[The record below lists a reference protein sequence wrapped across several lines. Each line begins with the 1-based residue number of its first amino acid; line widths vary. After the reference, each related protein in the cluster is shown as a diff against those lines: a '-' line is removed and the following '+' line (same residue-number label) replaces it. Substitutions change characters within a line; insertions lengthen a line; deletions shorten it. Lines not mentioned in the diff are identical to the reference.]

1 MRKYTKILIAPLCL
15 SVMYGLYYF
24 GIPAVINS
32 KLDNPQLQTLIKEQ
46 SGFKIAFKNPSV
58 KMGVLPAVIF
68 DAKNI
73 QVLNDDDSAPL
84 NIENPHLKVK
94 LLPLI
99 FKKIEISSLNA
110 DKFDIKLYL
119 DKDFKLKLGQY
130 NLEFEN
136 KDIAFE
142 LSRANINIEK
152 YNLSL
157 KDFIENKEIF
167 IKSTGNTLVSY
178 NADKYLNVKADA
190 ILYANK
196 KPSVIDIDT
205 TLKLPLNKIDTDKI
219 NIKGKIQN
227 LNLADFSSYAKYFSK
242 GQITKLSGIINF
254 EAFTNHNNIE
264 KQILSTLTIKD
275 LGIYQQ
281 DSTKSVY
288 CKDKLTVTS
297 DVSPVN
303 NALEINDIKVFAKDI
318 NLQFN
323 GKIDKINTSSPNLN
337 ITTTINNSRTEAFIP
352 LMPGIDIPPDL
363 NLYVLKQNP
372 FYGNIVGHLQISG
385 NHLTPDINGN
395 ILVSNGY
402 LIKPIPNTKGATIK
416 LAFKKKTMNLD
427 VFVPTGN
434 NQSVSVKG
442 PIDIYPPK
450 TADLKITSSSNVD
463 LATAQFVL
471 NPLHDILEFVIGP
484 VPIMDIKGQ
493 GGIDLRVFG
502 TKAKPHA
509 FGKFQFHNGTVSF
522 NDINNMVIKNASG
535 DLIFNDTDTTFT
547 TKTAL
552 LNGKP
557 VTVNGTCNLE
567 GKLNFKVNAENQD
580 LGDFVKILGTSP
592 MTGDFS
598 KIVTP
603 INYAKGPASLNLN
616 LTGQIIDPRDAQIGK
631 NIFAKGNVILAGN
644 TISLTNS
651 PAKLKNIT
659 GKIDFDNMD
668 AVLKLKS
675 SINKSTINVEGKI
688 NNLTADL
695 KFKSASFLAED
706 GLSLLPENLKIPF
719 KNDIKK
725 VKTSF
730 SGHYKGNL
738 ENINL
743 NSVYLKGKI
752 YSNNVNPSGLLIGN
766 SSYELNNGNFILTP
780 LKGKIKQNPYYISLN
795 AKNIF
800 SKKQNINGEL
810 KLKDFDL
817 STAEEFAELLPED
830 MRGIFTDC
838 QNAKGTINITSKITN
853 NQMRA
858 YAVLDGVEFDY
869 IPQNLHLAIISGN
882 TFLNGNQINL
892 NKLNTKIGGMPVFLN
907 GKISNVFKDPNLD
920 IYINAKPSQDFIDR
934 FFNNKQVY
942 PLKLKGD
949 INLTSKL
956 RGTAKHIF
964 TNSNLYIAENSSIY
978 YMGASIGDTQN
989 PVTITTEADIYG
1001 NHLNLKRLQYDKI
1014 ISSQNNKPFV
1024 TPQLNAAGGITYL
1037 NNNDIAFKNF
1047 RIKTLAPTDAKIFNI
1062 VFRKPIMKQGVFT
1075 SDIELNG
1082 TSSRP
1087 ALQGSLNISSIDM
1100 PFYNSSINDIDM
1112 DIKPDKIYVKS
1123 RGRIL
1128 SNNVNLDATLK
1139 NKLTPPYE
1147 IENVNLKFSTLN
1159 IDEIT
1164 DILRDYEIQSVQS
1177 PSLSFQTNDTLVP
1190 DFSMATIKQANV
1202 KADKIKVK
1210 SIDAEN
1216 FTSTIS
1222 LNDKMIFD
1230 VKDYNFDI
1238 AQGKVNGSASYN
1250 LLTDNVGIKMH
1261 MENASAQMM
1270 SEALFDLKGQ
1280 IFGLVTGDANLKCNA
1295 KTNSKCMQT
1304 LSGDTYFIVQDGKMP
1319 KLGSLEYLLKAGNL
1333 ITSGFTSLSI
1343 NGIIDLITPLKTGE
1357 FASISGDMHIS
1368 DGIAQKINIYSDG
1381 KDLNMYMTGS
1391 YNLSTAIADMKI
1403 FGSLSNNVTNVFS
1416 KIKNVSLNT
1425 LFNTI
1430 PWVGSSD
1437 ETFSFQNEIA
1447 KIPTNKNKSS
1457 IYKIFLVDIYGD
1469 INGSN
1474 YVKSFKW
1481 IK

>member
-1 MRKYTKILIAPLCL
+1 
-15 SVMYGLYYF
+15 MYGIYYF
-24 GIPAVINS
+24 GIPAFANS
-32 KLDNPQLQTLIKEQ
+32 KMDSGQIQTVIKKQ
-46 SGFKIAFKNPSV
+46 SGFNVKIENPTV
-58 KMGVLPAVIF
+58 KMGILPAIIL
-68 DAKNI
+68 DAQNI
-73 QVLNDDDSAPL
+73 QVLNDDNSTPL
-84 NIENPHLKVK
+84 NIKNPHINLK

-99 FKKIEISSLNA
+99 FKKIEISNLSA
-110 DKFDIKLYL
+110 DEFDIQLYL

-130 NLEFEN
+130 SLELQN
-136 KDIAFE
+136 KDID
-142 LSRANINIEK
+142 LNLHKANLNIKK

-167 IKSTGNTLVSY
+167 IKSTDNTAVSY
-178 NADKYLNVKADA
+178 NSNKFLNIKTEA

-196 KPSVIDIDT
+196 KPAVIDIDT
-205 TLKLPLNKIDTDKI
+205 ALKLPLNKIDTDKI
-219 NIKGKIQN
+219 NINGKIKN

-254 EAFTNHNNIE
+254 EADTNLNNIE
-264 KQILSTLTIKD
+264 KQILSTLLIEN

-281 DSTKSVY
+281 DISKSIY

-303 NALEINDIKVFAKDI
+303 NTLEINNIKVLAPNI
-318 NLQFN
+318 NLQFS
-323 GKIDKINTSSPNLN
+323 GKIDKINTSSPTLN
-337 ITTTINNSRTEAFIP
+337 IITTINKSRTEAFIP
-352 LMPGIDIPPDL
+352 LLPGIEIPPDL
-363 NLYVLKQNP
+363 DLYVLKQNP
-372 FYGNIVGHLQISG
+372 FYGDIVGHLQIVG
-385 NHLTPDINGN
+385 NHLTPELNGN

-402 LIKPIPNTKGATIK
+402 LIKPIKNAKGATIK
-416 LAFKKKTMNLD
+416 LSFKKKIMNLD

-442 PIDIYPPK
+442 PIDSYPPRN
-450 TADLKITSSSNVD
+450 ADLKITSTNNVD

-471 NPLHDILEFVIGP
+471 NPLHDILQFVIGP

-502 TKAKPHA
+502 NKTKPHA
-509 FGKFQFHNGTVSF
+509 FGKFQFQNGTVSF

-535 DLIFNDTDTTFT
+535 DLVFNDTDTTFT

-557 VTVNGTCNLE
+557 VTVNGICNLE
-567 GKLNFKVNAENQD
+567 GKLNFKVKAEHQD
-580 LGDFVKILGTSP
+580 LGDFIKILATSP

-598 KIVTP
+598 KIVSP
-603 INYAKGPASLNLN
+603 INFAKGPASLNLN
-616 LTGQIIDPRDAQIGK
+616 LTGQIIDPRDAKIGE

-644 TISLTNS
+644 TISIINS

-668 AVLKLKS
+668 AILKLKS
-675 SINKSTINVEGKI
+675 SINKSTVNVEGKI
-688 NNLTADL
+688 NNLAADL
-695 KFKSASFLAED
+695 KFNSKNFYAED
-706 GLSLLPENLKIPF
+706 GLSLLTQNLNFPF

-725 VKTSF
+725 VRTSF
-730 SGHYKGNL
+730 SGHYRGSL

-743 NSVYLKGKI
+743 NGAHLKGKI
-752 YSNNVNPSGLLIGN
+752 YSNNANPSGLLIGN
-766 SSYELNNGNFILTP
+766 ASYELNNGNFLLTP
-780 LKGKIKQNPYYISLN
+780 LRGAIKQNPYFIALN

-800 SKKQNINGEL
+800 SNKRNLNGEL

-817 STAEEFAELLPED
+817 STVEEFAKLLPQD
-830 MRGIFTDC
+830 MRGIIGDC
-838 QNAKGTINITSKITN
+838 KNIKGIVNITSKINN

-858 YAVLDGVEFDY
+858 YTVLDGVEFDY
-869 IPQNLHLAIISGN
+869 VPQNIHLAIISGN

-907 GKISNVFKDPNLD
+907 GKISNIFKNPNLD
-920 IYINAKPSQDFIDR
+920 IYTNAKPSQDFIDR

-949 INLTSKL
+949 INLTSKIK
-956 RGTAKHIF
+956 GTSNHIS

-978 YMGASIGDTQN
+978 YMGASIGDVQN
-989 PVTITTEADIYG
+989 PVTIETEADISA
-1001 NHLNLKRLQYDKI
+1001 NHINLKKLQYDKI

-1024 TPQLNAAGGITYL
+1024 TPQLNATGGITYL
-1037 NNNDIAFKNF
+1037 DNNDIAFKNF
-1047 RIKTLAPTDAKIFNI
+1047 KIKTLAPTDAKIFNI

-1082 TSSRP
+1082 TSSSP
-1087 ALQGSLNISSIDM
+1087 KLQGNLNVSSIDM
-1100 PFYNSSINDIDM
+1100 PFYNSSISDIDM
-1112 DIKPDKIYVKS
+1112 DIKPDKIHVKS

-1128 SNNVNLDATLK
+1128 SNIVNLDAVLK

-1177 PSLSFQTNDTLVP
+1177 PSLSFNTNDALIP
-1190 DFSMATIKQANV
+1190 DFSLATVKQANV

-1230 VKDYNFDI
+1230 VKDYKFDI
-1238 AQGKVNGSASYN
+1238 AQGKVNGNAFYN
-1250 LLTDNVGIKMH
+1250 ILTDNVGIKMH
-1261 MENASAQMM
+1261 MENANAQMM
-1270 SEALFDLKGQ
+1270 AETLFDLKGQ

-1295 KTNSKCMQT
+1295 KTNTKCMQT

-1357 FASISGDMHIS
+1357 FESISGDMHIL

-1403 FGSLSNNVTNVFS
+1403 FGSLSKNATNVFS

-1437 ETFSFQNEIA
+1437 ETASFQNEIA
-1447 KIPTNKNKSS
+1447 KIPTNKSKSS